1 MAPLRRMFIGMTCVV
16 AVWQDETL
24 CSLGMVSRDRS
35 FVLDLGRGVRRAAK
49 DSLQA
54 ALKTMNQVPLPPSI
68 YIILYY
74 IFA

>member
-1 MAPLRRMFIGMTCVV
+1 MFLGVTCTV

-54 ALKTMNQVPLPPSI
+54 ALKTMNQVPLHHLYIKNKI
-68 YIILYY
+68 YIYIYF